1 MNERLTFARWLANS
15 IARWRFVLG
24 FTSVVVVL
32 VAVISLLLT
41 PAYRA
46 WASFVTTGSGIQLP
60 DRLAGIASQL
70 GVLPAGE
77 PDESPMFYFELLQS
91 RELLTRLATSMF
103 DDPRTP
109 EPDDSTSL
117 LDILVRRSKSQA
129 DAIEKGIR
137 RLRRITQVTPDQR
150 TNLVTITVDSRWPD
164 LSAAIANRAVELVA
178 VFNLEQRQS
187 RARELRRFLEAR
199 VAEGLH
205 DLEAAE
211 NEIQVFY
218 QQNRLWQDS
227 PPLLLEEARLRRR
240 VSLANQLY
248 IELSSELETAKID
261 EVNDTPVITIV
272 DRAVP
277 PVRRRFPRRK
287 QMVVVAGFVG
297 MALATFT
304 AGVLELL
311 GQWSRENPDDSE
323 SLQRAIRGMLRGLT
337 PRLRR
342 RHPDA

>member
-46 WASFVTTGSGIQLP
+46 RASFVTTGSGIQLP
-60 DRLAGIASQL
+60 AGLSGIAAQL
-70 GVLPAGE
+70 GVLPSAE

-91 RELLTRLATSMF
+91 RELLTRLATSTF
-103 DDPRTP
+103 DNPRTP

-137 RLRRITQVTPDQR
+137 RLRRTTRVTPDQR
-150 TNLVTITVDSRWPD
+150 TNLVTMVVDSRWPD

-178 VFNLEQRQS
+178 LFNLEQRQS
-187 RARELRRFLEAR
+187 RAGELRRFLEAR

-211 NEIQVFY
+211 NEIRVFY
-218 QQNRLWQDS
+218 EQNRLLQDS
-227 PPLLLEEARLRRR
+227 PTLVLEEGRLRRR

-277 PVRRRFPRRK
+277 PVRRRFPRRT
-287 QMVVVAGFVG
+287 QMVVIAGFVG
-297 MALATFT
+297 IALGMFMAGAR
-304 AGVLELL
+304 ALL
-311 GQWSRENPDDSE
+311 GQWSSENPDDSQ

-337 PRLRR
+337 PRLWR

>member
-32 VAVISLLLT
+32 VAAISLLMAPT
-41 PAYRA
+41 YRA
-46 WASFVTTGSGIQLP
+46 VASFVTTGSTIQLP
-60 DRLAGIASQL
+60 AGLAGIASQL
-70 GVLPAGE
+70 GVLPTGD
-77 PDESPMFYFELLQS
+77 PDESPMFYSDLLRS

-103 DDPRTP
+103 DDPRIPEAATP
-109 EPDDSTSL
+109 TSL
-117 LDILVRRSKSQA
+117 LDILIKRSKSEA
-129 DAIEKGIR
+129 DAIEKAIR
-137 RLRRITQVTPDQR
+137 RLRRTTQVSPNQR
-150 TNLVTITVDSRWPD
+150 TNLVTIVVDSRWAD

-178 VFNLEQRQS
+178 LFNLEQRQS

-227 PPLLLEEARLRRR
+227 PPLVLEEGRLRRR
-240 VSLANQLY
+240 VGLANQLY
-248 IELSSELETAKID
+248 VELRLQFETAKIE

-272 DRAVP
+272 DNAVP
-277 PVRRRFPRRK
+277 PVRRRFPQRTK
-287 QMVVVAGFVG
+287 MVVVAGFVG
-297 MALATFT
+297 MALGMFT
-304 AGVLELL
+304 AGVVELL
-311 GQWSRENPDDSE
+311 GHWSRENPDDSE

>member
-32 VAVISLLLT
+32 VAVISLLVT
-41 PAYRA
+41 PAYRSV
-46 WASFVTTGSGIQLP
+46 ASFVTTGSGIQLP
-60 DRLAGIASQL
+60 AALEGIASQL
-70 GVLPAGE
+70 GALPTGE
-77 PDESPMFYFELLQS
+77 PDESPMFYSQVLRS

-109 EPDDSTSL
+109 EAATPTSL
-117 LDILVRRSKSQA
+117 IDILVKRSKSEA
-129 DAIEKGIR
+129 DAIEKAIR
-137 RLRRITQVTPDQR
+137 RLRRTTQVIPDQR
-150 TNLVTITVDSRWPD
+150 TNLVTIVVDSRWAD

-178 VFNLEQRQS
+178 LFNLEQRQS

-199 VAEGLH
+199 VAEGLD

-211 NEIQVFY
+211 NGFQVFY
-218 QQNRLWQDS
+218 EQNRLWQDS
-227 PPLLLEEARLRRR
+227 PPLVVEEGRLRRR

-248 IELSSELETAKID
+248 VELRSEFETAKI
-261 EVNDTPVITIV
+261 EAVNDTPVITVV
-272 DRAVP
+272 DSAVP
-277 PVRRRFPRRK
+277 SVRRRFPRRK

-297 MALATFT
+297 MALAMFT

-337 PRLRR
+337 PHLRR

>member
-32 VAVISLLLT
+32 VAVISLLVT

-46 WASFVTTGSGIQLP
+46 VASFVTAGSGIQLP
-60 DRLAGIASQL
+60 AGLAGVAAQL
-70 GVLPAGE
+70 GVLPTEE
-77 PDESPMFYFELLQS
+77 PDESPMFYSELLQS

-103 DDPRTP
+103 DDPRIPEAATP
-109 EPDDSTSL
+109 RSL
-117 LDILVRRSKSQA
+117 VDILVKRSKSEA
-129 DAIEKGIR
+129 DAIEKAIR
-137 RLRRITQVTPDQR
+137 RLRRTTQVIPDQR
-150 TNLVTITVDSRWPD
+150 TNLVTIVVDSRWAD

-178 VFNLEQRQS
+178 LFNLEQRQS

-211 NEIQVFY
+211 NEFQVFY

-227 PPLLLEEARLRRR
+227 PPLLLEEGRLRRR

-248 IELSSELETAKID
+248 IELRSEFETAKI
-261 EVNDTPVITIV
+261 EAVNDTPVITIV
-272 DRAVP
+272 DSAVP
-277 PVRRRFPRRK
+277 QVRRRFPRRT

-297 MALATFT
+297 MALGMFT